1 MNKEQQRDWLRL
13 VLTPELTNIEA
24 QQLLTHIGLP
34 EEIFS
39 ASFQQLRVVVGE
51 SLALQLRHALSL
63 EIEKAIEDSLQWLE
77 HTPGARMITLE
88 DVDYP
93 QSLLTSGLAPV
104 VFFAIGNLSL
114 LSRPTISLIGSSH
127 PTTEA
132 SELTQSWAKRLCE
145 EAEVA
150 IVQTDKQ
157 GIEQDALVSV
167 ARSHPDCLIWL
178 SSTPLANPLIEKK
191 RDFVANK
198 GLIISTVLP
207 VKETFEESDLQG
219 IERLWMAA
227 VNNFVVIQASQRS
240 KVLSLMREAGD
251 LGREVMAVP
260 GSIHHPLSKGCHQLI
275 KQGASLVEGTDD
287 ILKNMKLKNL

>member
-13 VLTPELTNIEA
+13 VLTPELTTIEA

-39 ASFQQLRVVVGE
+39 ASFQQLRSIVGE
-51 SLALQLRHALSL
+51 SLALRLRHAPSL
-63 EIEKAIEDSLQWLE
+63 AVETAIEESLRWLE
-77 HTPGARMITLE
+77 CTPGARMMTLE

-93 QSLLTSGLAPV
+93 QSLLTSGLTPM

-145 EAEVA
+145 DAEVA

-167 ARSHPDCLIWL
+167 ARSHPESLIWL
-178 SSTPLANPLIEKK
+178 CSTPLANPLIEKK

-207 VKETFEESDLQG
+207 VKESFEEGDWEG
-219 IERLWMAA
+219 IQRLWMAT

-287 ILKNMKLKNL
+287 ILKNIKLKNL

>member
-13 VLTPELTNIEA
+13 VLTPELTSIEA

-39 ASFQQLRVVVGE
+39 ASFQQLRSIVGE
-51 SLALQLRHALSL
+51 SLALKLRRAPSL
-63 EIEKAIEDSLQWLE
+63 EVEKTIEESLKWLE

-93 QSLLTSGLAPV
+93 QSLLVSGLAPV

-114 LSRPTISLIGSSH
+114 FSRPTISLIGSSH
-127 PTTEA
+127 PTAEA
-132 SELTQSWAKRLCE
+132 SDLTQAWAKRLCE
-145 EAEVA
+145 DAEIA

-167 ARSHPDCLIWL
+167 ARSHPDYLIWIC
-178 SSTPLANPLIEKK
+178 STPLANPQIEMK
-191 RDFVANK
+191 RNFVANK
-198 GLIISTVLP
+198 GLIISTVFP
-207 VKETFEESDLQG
+207 VKEAFEEGDLEG
-219 IERLWMAA
+219 IQRLWMAT

>member
-13 VLTPELTNIEA
+13 VLTPELTSFEA

-39 ASFQQLRVVVGE
+39 ASFQQLRAIVGE
-51 SLALQLRHALSL
+51 SLALRLRHAPSL
-63 EIEKAIEDSLQWLE
+63 EVEQAIEESLRWLE
-77 HTPGARMITLE
+77 RTPGARMITLE

-93 QSLLTSGLAPV
+93 QSLLTSGLAPI

-114 LSRPTISLIGSSH
+114 LSRPTISLIGSSL

-145 EAEVA
+145 DAEVA

-157 GIEQDALVSV
+157 GIEQEALVSV

-178 SSTPLANPLIEKK
+178 SSTLLANPLIEKK

-207 VKETFEESDLQG
+207 VKEMFEESDLQG

>member
-104 VFFAIGNLSL
+104 VFFAIRNLSL

-145 EAEVA
+145 DAEVA

-167 ARSHPDCLIWL
+167 ARSHPDSLIWL
-178 SSTPLANPLIEKK
+178 CSRPLANPLIEKK

-207 VKETFEESDLQG
+207 VKETFEDDDLEG
-219 IERLWMAA
+219 IERLWMAT

>member
-114 LSRPTISLIGSSH
+114 FDVGLEKWTSR
-127 PTTEA
+127 
-132 SELTQSWAKRLCE
+132 
-145 EAEVA
+145 
-150 IVQTDKQ
+150 
-157 GIEQDALVSV
+157 
-167 ARSHPDCLIWL
+167 
-178 SSTPLANPLIEKK
+178 
-191 RDFVANK
+191 F
-198 GLIISTVLP
+198 
-207 VKETFEESDLQG
+207 VKERRKRSTCCQLS
-219 IERLWMAA
+219 
-227 VNNFVVIQASQRS
+227 FVS
-240 KVLSLMREAGD
+240 
-251 LGREVMAVP
+251 
-260 GSIHHPLSKGCHQLI
+260 
-275 KQGASLVEGTDD
+275 
-287 ILKNMKLKNL
+287 